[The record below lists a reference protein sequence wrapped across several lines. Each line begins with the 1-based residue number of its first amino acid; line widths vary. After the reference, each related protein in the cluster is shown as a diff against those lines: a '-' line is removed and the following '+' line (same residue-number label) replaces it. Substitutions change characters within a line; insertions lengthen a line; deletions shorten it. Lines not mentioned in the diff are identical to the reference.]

1 MLFPVLAQSL
11 TGFTFSTFNA
21 VIYTV
26 CFLVPGFLMDVTVSR
41 FSDKKSEQ
49 VPLILLR
56 FLTFTSLNYAI
67 WIFIFLLPW
76 DKSLLTN
83 PAALA
88 IIFFVVILISPLF
101 LGWALGLGLVL
112 VLVFKNQ
119 SILPSVWNYPLTGF
133 VYGYQAKIDKPLG
146 KPPTGGSAVKPPP
159 ISEPKLKN

>member
-26 CFLVPGFLMDVTVSR
+26 CFLVPGFLIDLTVSR

-56 FLTFTSLNYAI
+56 FLTFSCLNYSLC
-67 WIFIFLLPW
+67 IFLY
-76 DKSLLTN
+76 LLLFRDRIVLEN
-83 PAALA
+83 LVCLA
-88 IIFFVVILISPLF
+88 VIFLVVIFISPLF
-101 LGWALGLGLVL
+101 LGWVLGL
-112 VLVFKNQ
+112 VLVFKNE

>member
-1 MLFPVLAQSL
+1 M
-11 TGFTFSTFNA
+11 
-21 VIYTV
+21 
-26 CFLVPGFLMDVTVSR
+26 CFLLPVFLIDLTVSR
-41 FSDKKSEQ
+41 FFYKKSEQ

-56 FLTFTSLNYAI
+56 FLTFTSLNYAV

-101 LGWALGLGLVL
+101 LGWALGL
-112 VLVFKNQ
+112 VLVFKNV
-119 SILPSVWNYPLTGF
+119 SISVWNYPLTGF

-146 KPPTGGSAVKPPP
+146 KPPTGGSAVKKPP
-159 ISEPKLKN
+159 SS

>member
-56 FLTFTSLNYAI
+56 FLTFTSLNYAV

-83 PAALA
+83 PAALG

-101 LGWALGLGLVL
+101 LEWALGL

-133 VYGYQAKIDKPLG
+133 VYGYQAKIDKPLRN
-146 KPPTGGSAVKPPP
+146 PPTGGSAVKQPPS
-159 ISEPKLKN
+159 SE

>member
-41 FSDKKSEQ
+41 FFYKKSEQ

-56 FLTFTSLNYAI
+56 FLTFSCLNYAV

-76 DKSLLTN
+76 DKSLLAN

-101 LGWALGLGLVL
+101 LGWALGLVDFLQKCFNG
-112 VLVFKNQ
+112 
-119 SILPSVWNYPLTGF
+119 
-133 VYGYQAKIDKPLG
+133 
-146 KPPTGGSAVKPPP
+146 
-159 ISEPKLKN
+159 

>member
-41 FSDKKSEQ
+41 FFYKKSEQ

-56 FLTFTSLNYAI
+56 FLTFTSLNYAV

-88 IIFFVVILISPLF
+88 IIFFVAILISPLF
-101 LGWALGLGLVL
+101 LGWALGL
-112 VLVFKNQ
+112 VLVFKNE
-119 SILPSVWNYPLTGF
+119 SILPSAWNYPLTGF

-146 KPPTGGSAVKPPP
+146 KLPTGGSAVKKPP
-159 ISEPKLKN
+159 SS

>member
-26 CFLVPGFLMDVTVSR
+26 CFLVPGFLIDLTVSR
-41 FSDKKSEQ
+41 FFYKKSEQ

-56 FLTFTSLNYAI
+56 FLTFSCVNYVV
-67 WIFIFLLPW
+67 WIFIYLLPW
-76 DKSLLTN
+76 DKSLLAN

-101 LGWALGLGLVL
+101 LGWALGL
-112 VLVFKNQ
+112 VLVFKNV
-119 SILPSVWNYPLTGF
+119 SISVWNYPLTGF

-146 KPPTGGSAVKPPP
+146 KPPTGGSAVKKPPN
-159 ISEPKLKN
+159 SEQKTKN